1 MRSGTITDMTDLIAS
16 YEAHMRAAGYAR
28 NTVVDR
34 IELLR
39 RIDNDLPLGLA
50 AATTEELAVWLARD
64 GWSRQT
70 RATYYG
76 HVRGFYL
83 YHCDPHRRVALDWDP
98 SAGLIRPRAPRGVP
112 RPVTDEQIS
121 YALGHLGEPWT
132 TYVLLAAYAGLRSF
146 EIAQLQRS
154 DVNQHTITVV
164 DGKGGRSR
172 VVPTHQLIW
181 EAVRHLGPGLIA
193 QPTRTG
199 WLCADLVSGESA
211 RRARDIGLVGFTLH
225 RCRHWYGTMLLRPK
239 DEGGAGANLR
249 AVQELLGHASPLT
262 TAIYTLVT
270 DEQRR
275 NAITAL
281 PVLAPAPR

>member
-1 MRSGTITDMTDLIAS
+1 MTDLIAS

-34 IELLR
+34 VELLR
-39 RIDNDLPLGLA
+39 RINGALPLGLA
-50 AATTEELAVWLARD
+50 HATTEELAAWLAHD

-76 HVRGFYL
+76 HIRGFYA
-83 YHCDPHRRVALDWDP
+83 YHCNPSRRVVLDWDP

-112 RPVTDEQIS
+112 RPVTDEQLT
-121 YALGHLGEPWT
+121 YALAHIGRPWE

-146 EIAQLQRS
+146 EIATLQRA
-154 DVNQHTITVV
+154 DVNERTITVV

-172 VVPTHQLIW
+172 VIPTHWLIW
-181 EAVRHLGPGLIA
+181 DAVRLRGPGLIA
-193 QPTRTG
+193 RATSSGRMY
-199 WLCADLVSGESA
+199 ADLISGLTA
-211 RRARDIGLVGFTLH
+211 KRARDIGLVGFTLH

-275 NAITAL
+275 NAVAAL
-281 PVLAPAPR
+281 PALAPAPR

>member
-1 MRSGTITDMTDLIAS
+1 MTDLIAS
-16 YEAHMRAAGYAR
+16 YEAHMKAAGYAR

-34 IELLR
+34 VELLR
-39 RIDNDLPLGLA
+39 RVDSALPLGLA
-50 AATTEELAVWLARD
+50 EATTEELAAWLARD

-76 HVRGFYL
+76 HVRGFYA
-83 YHCDPHRRVALDWDP
+83 YHCDPNRRIALDWDP

-112 RPVTDEQIS
+112 RPVTDDELEQ
-121 YALGHLGEPWT
+121 ALAQLDTPWS
-132 TYVLLAAYAGLRSF
+132 TYVRLAAYAGLRSF
-146 EIAQLQRS
+146 EIAQIKRRE
-154 DVNQHTITVV
+154 VNQHTITVAA
-164 DGKGGRSR
+164 GKGGRSR
-172 VVPTHQLIW
+172 VIPTHPVIW
-181 EAVRHLGPGLIA
+181 QAIRHLGAGLIA
-193 QPTRTG
+193 EPSSTG
-199 WLCADLVSGESA
+199 RLCADLISGETA
-211 RRARDIGLVGFTLH
+211 RLSRVIGLIGFTLH

-275 NAITAL
+275 NAVAAL
-281 PVLAPAPR
+281 PALAPTPH